1 MEIVPVNM
9 PLVKRDEQLLHIE
22 ELIDAKRKM
31 LLDKQ
36 KKIRFISKQ
45 NKFLDAIKNDYSKYY
60 GYIVK
65 QKHDQIEALDML
77 NNYIHDLTTSG
88 KLSKNNIEDAKHEQS
103 KILNELKTIKKGLDG
118 IMNDTND
125 INVNLKQKNIL

>member
-9 PLVKRDEQLLHIE
+9 PLVKRDEQLLQIE
-22 ELIDAKRKM
+22 ELINAKRKM

-45 NKFLDAIKNDYSKYY
+45 NKFLDAVKDDYAKYY

-65 QKHDQIEALDML
+65 QKREQIEALDLL
-77 NNYIHDLTTSG
+77 NNYINDLTVSG
-88 KLSKNNIEDAKHEQS
+88 KLSKNNVEDAKHEQS
-103 KILNELKTIKKGLDG
+103 KILNELKNIQKGLDG
-118 IMNDTND
+118 IINDTND
-125 INVNLKQKNIL
+125 ININLKQKNLI

>member
-9 PLVKRDEQLLHIE
+9 PLVKRDEKLLQIE
-22 ELIDAKRKM
+22 ELINAKRKM

-45 NKFLDAIKNDYSKYY
+45 NNFLDAVKNVYAKYY

-65 QKHDQIEALDML
+65 QKREQMEALDVL
-77 NNYIHDLTTSG
+77 NNYIQDLTVSG
-88 KLSKNNIEDAKHEQS
+88 KLSKHNIEDAKYEQS
-103 KILNELKTIKKGLDG
+103 KILNELKNIQKGLDS
-118 IMNDTND
+118 IINDTND
-125 INVNLKQKNIL
+125 INVNLKQKKLI

>member
-9 PLVKRDEQLLHIE
+9 PLVKRDEQLLQIE
-22 ELIDAKRKM
+22 ELIAAKRKM

-45 NKFLDAIKNDYSKYY
+45 NKFLDAIKNDYAKYY
-60 GYIVK
+60 GYIIK
-65 QKHDQIEALDML
+65 QKQDQMEALDML
-77 NNYIHDLTTSG
+77 NKYIHDLTISG

-103 KILNELKTIKKGLDG
+103 KILNELKNIKKGLDG

-125 INVNLKQKNIL
+125 ININLKQKTLL

>member
-9 PLVKRDEQLLHIE
+9 PLVKRDEQLLQIE
-22 ELIDAKRKM
+22 ELIAAKRKM

-45 NKFLDAIKNDYSKYY
+45 NKFLDAIKNDYVKYY

-65 QKHDQIEALDML
+65 QKQDQMEALDML
-77 NNYIHDLTTSG
+77 NKYIHDLTISG

-103 KILNELKTIKKGLDG
+103 KILNELKNIKKGLDG

-125 INVNLKQKNIL
+125 ININLKQKTIL

>member
-9 PLVKRDEQLLHIE
+9 PLVKRDEQLLQIE
-22 ELIDAKRKM
+22 ELIAAKRKM

-45 NKFLDAIKNDYSKYY
+45 NKFLDAIKNDYAKYY
-60 GYIVK
+60 GYIIK
-65 QKHDQIEALDML
+65 QKQDQMEALDML
-77 NNYIHDLTTSG
+77 NKYIHDLTISG

-103 KILNELKTIKKGLDG
+103 KILNELKNIKKGLDG

-125 INVNLKQKNIL
+125 ININLKQKTIL

>member
-9 PLVKRDEQLLHIE
+9 PLVKRDEQLLQIE
-22 ELIDAKRKM
+22 ELINAKRKM

-45 NKFLDAIKNDYSKYY
+45 NKFLDAVKDDYAKYY

-65 QKHDQIEALDML
+65 QKREQIEALDLL
-77 NNYIHDLTTSG
+77 NNYINDLTVSG
-88 KLSKNNIEDAKHEQS
+88 KLSKNNVEDAKHEQY
-103 KILNELKTIKKGLDG
+103 KILNELKNIQKGLDG
-118 IMNDTND
+118 IINDTND
-125 INVNLKQKNIL
+125 ININLKQKNLI

>member
-9 PLVKRDEQLLHIE
+9 PLVKRDEQLLQIE
-22 ELIDAKRKM
+22 ELIAAKRKM

-45 NKFLDAIKNDYSKYY
+45 NKFLDAIKNDYTKYY
-60 GYIVK
+60 GYIIK
-65 QKHDQIEALDML
+65 QKQDQMEALDML
-77 NNYIHDLTTSG
+77 NKYIHDLTISG

-103 KILNELKTIKKGLDG
+103 KILNELKNIKKGLDG

-125 INVNLKQKNIL
+125 ININLKQKTIL

>member
-45 NKFLDAIKNDYSKYY
+45 NKFLDAIKNDYAKYY

>member
-9 PLVKRDEQLLHIE
+9 PLVKRDEQLLQIE
-22 ELIDAKRKM
+22 ELIAAKRKM

-45 NKFLDAIKNDYSKYY
+45 NKFLDAIKNDYAKYY

-65 QKHDQIEALDML
+65 QKQDQMEALDML
-77 NNYIHDLTTSG
+77 NKYIHDLTISG

-103 KILNELKTIKKGLDG
+103 KILNELKNIKKGLDG

-125 INVNLKQKNIL
+125 ININLKQKTIL